1 MAYGVISPGEY
12 SMNTIEEDFSI
23 FYRYQLSL
31 FGLMFLLGPVFP
43 CSFFSSGWWLMK
55 VGFKVPHYCV
65 SLFLFLWLLSFT
77 LYIKELLFWVLIYL
91 QLKKKDKK
99 QGRGHHVIMIKGLIP
114 KQCVTIVIFTCPLS
128 SKLFPIQAAI
138 EHWAQ
143 FHIPYS
149 RIWCLSIL
157 NIVCS
162 HVSQTPCNPFSLP
175 FTPGN
180 HKSFLSLW
188 VYFVF

>member
-1 MAYGVISPGEY
+1 MVWSVLGNIPWILQ
-12 SMNTIEEDFSI
+12 TKIFSV
-23 FYRYQLSL
+23 FYKYQLSL

-43 CSFFSSGWWLMK
+43 CWFFSSGWWLMK

-65 SLFLFLWLLSFT
+65 SLFLLLWLLAFT
-77 LYIKELLFWVLIYL
+77 LYIKELLFWALIYL

-114 KQCVTIVIFTCPLS
+114 KQCITIVILTYPLS

-143 FHIPYS
+143 FDMPYS
-149 RIWCLSIL
+149 RIWCLCIL
-157 NIVCS
+157 NIASVFTCI
-162 HVSQTPCNPFSLP
+162 PDSLQP
-175 FTPGN
+175 LLPAL
-180 HKSFLSLW
+180 HPW
-188 VYFVF
+188 QP